1 MSTVG
6 VSITSS
12 KSLQFEATQDAYNDQ
27 IGRLNT
33 FLIKDSTHEEIVM
46 AKMVELTDQEA
57 TLSQFIAGELDKM
70 LSEIRPGIDK
80 FLEEL
85 RSKPE

>member
-1 MSTVG
+1 MSMVG
-6 VSITSS
+6 ISVASN
-12 KSLQFEATQDAYNDQ
+12 KSLQLEATQDAYNDQ

-33 FLIKDSTHEEIVM
+33 FLIKDHTHKDIVM

-57 TLSQFIAGELDKM
+57 ILSQFSAGELDRM
-70 LSEIRPGIDK
+70 CSEIRPGIDK

-85 RSKPE
+85 RSKP